1 MPVAELD
8 ERIWQALTHELA
20 RPGLAAQILELE
32 RARHRDADQ
41 LEAQLAQA
49 RAELDRLAAV
59 ERAIL
64 RRHSLGA
71 ISSGALDH
79 ELAVL
84 ARDRGRAETAAQAA
98 ELEAQRSGRAQVQ
111 AHDLAST
118 LRDLGEALRA
128 AAGAAR
134 AEIVRAV
141 VAPGAALLECYTREL
156 ELPIQIPTS
165 GADQA
170 EIALG
175 GGADCS
181 SPIPDFMRFR
191 MVV

>member
-1 MPVAELD
+1 MRKSSPQPSASEISRRSARIRACARHVAQQIRVSDDRKLEFSSIPVYNHGLGASAICAIVGNARAD
-8 ERIWQALTHELA
+8 ELA
-20 RPGLAAQILELE
+20 L
-32 RARHRDADQ
+32 
-41 LEAQLAQA
+41 LAQ
-49 RAELDRLAAV
+49 DIV
-59 ERAIL
+59 ERHESVPTPTL
-64 RRHSLGA
+64 RRMVFSA
-71 ISSGALDH
+71 I
-79 ELAVL
+79 
-84 ARDRGRAETAAQAA
+84 
-98 ELEAQRSGRAQVQ
+98 
-111 AHDLAST
+111 
-118 LRDLGEALRA
+118 
-128 AAGAAR
+128 AR
-134 AEIVRAV
+134 AEIHYCEEAWAKEDAKPAV

>member
-1 MPVAELD
+1 MKNAFGQTL
-8 ERIWQALTHELA
+8 
-20 RPGLAAQILELE
+20 
-32 RARHRDADQ
+32 RDARQRAGLTLDQ
-41 LEAQLAQA
+41 
-49 RAELDRLAAV
+49 V
-59 ERAIL
+59 S
-64 RRHSLGA
+64 RRTRYSVAH
-71 ISSGALDH
+71 IS
-79 ELAVL
+79 EI
-84 ARDRGRAETAAQAA
+84 ETEPRSHRPRRAAQAA

-128 AAGAAR
+128 AVGAAR

-141 VAPGAALLECYTREL
+141 VAPGTALLECYTREL